1 MIRCLAPQGSL
12 HQAVQICRGKDL
24 FYEGGDP
31 VSRHQLE
38 RSVMCDPRVAG
49 NRKDTE
55 PDIEFLT
62 ASPPMRL

>member
-38 RSVMCDPRVAG
+38 
-49 NRKDTE
+49 
-55 PDIEFLT
+55 
-62 ASPPMRL
+62 

>member
-24 FYEGGDP
+24 FYEGGGQGC
-31 VSRHQLE
+31 RHELE
-38 RSVMCDPRVAG
+38 RNVICDPRVAG
-49 NRKDTE
+49 NLKDIET
-55 PDIEFLT
+55 DIEFFT